1 MISPKRKAPASVLV
15 SFTGGWRSLLPFI
28 VLLLSLIG
36 LNAAEFRDIFA
47 EREIVVD
54 VEGELEGDN
63 LSATVEVDEPEHG
76 GKPGGHSIWVSWVAP
91 ADGIVTF
98 RTDGSSFDTL
108 LSAYY
113 LDPPESAELDRLKEV
128 ARNDDAPGSGSASM
142 IQFGALEGWRYEVAV
157 DGYRGEVG
165 DVRLRWDFVNATSP
179 PPIIVS
185 VPRDRAVGEADS
197 VTLAFDVL
205 ASEELDL
212 QWRLNGD
219 SIDAKGPVLVLPS
232 VQATNVGRYTLRV
245 RLGDVR
251 FETTPSELQISAEGD
266 LDLLAR
272 DKVLDAVEGVSAG
285 GGAGLGLS
293 RMGRLAPAGDGVAR
307 GYNGTQIFNT
317 LYATAEPDEPVHCGL
332 PGGASYWLSY
342 EPPEDGLLSL
352 DTQGSDFDTYLAV
365 YTYDPPLLGYS
376 GLVQVACDNDGIAVG
391 GAARVEF
398 PAERNRRYLVV
409 VDGIGGAR
417 GTANLNYALQTNAVE
432 APVVHSIAGPGAVA
446 TGDSVEIVAVVEGAE
461 PISFTWYRDEV
472 LLGPGLGTSL
482 LLTNVTLLDA
492 GRYSIRA
499 ENAGGM
505 AVSDGFDLWVFD
517 PPKLQFR
524 REHGCMLIDV
534 ETRAGGSYSLESYP
548 GGEGQPFW
556 VERDGPMGGDGG
568 WLTFTNGMSGVGAS
582 FFRVRIQ

>member
-1 MISPKRKAPASVLV
+1 MDDIDSRATRAWGVVLALC
-15 SFTGGWRSLLPFI
+15 F
-28 VLLLSLIG
+28 LLLG
-36 LNAAEFRDIFA
+36 MTAAGAAEFQDNFA
-47 EREIVVD
+47 AREVV
-54 VEGELEGDN
+54 VEGEGQLEGN
-63 LSATVEVDEPEHG
+63 NELATFEVDEPEHG
-76 GKPGGHSIWVSWVAP
+76 DRPGGHSLWVSWVAP

-98 RTDGSSFDTL
+98 STDGSTFDTL

-113 LDPPESAELDRLKEV
+113 LDPPESVEFDRLKEV

-157 DGYRGEVG
+157 DGYRGAVG
-165 DVRLRWDFVNATSP
+165 DIRLRWDFVNATSP
-179 PPIIVS
+179 PPIIVN

-197 VTLAFDVL
+197 VTLAFDIL

-219 SIDAKGPVLVLPS
+219 SIEEKGPVLVLPS

-251 FETTPSELQISAEGD
+251 FETTPSELQITSEGD

-342 EPPEDGLLSL
+342 EAPEDGLLSL

-417 GTANLNYALQTNAVE
+417 GTANLNYALQTNSVA
-432 APVVHSIAGPGAVA
+432 APLVHSITGPGAAA

-472 LLGPGLGTSL
+472 LLGAGLGTSL
-482 LLTNVTLLDA
+482 LLTNVTLLDT
-492 GRYSIRA
+492 GRYSVRA
-499 ENAGGM
+499 ENTGGT
-505 AVSDGFDLWVFD
+505 AVSDGFDLRVFD
-517 PPKLQFR
+517 PPKLRLR
-524 REHGCMLIDV
+524 REQGLVLIDV
-534 ETRAGGSYSLESYP
+534 ETRAGGSYSLENYL
-548 GGEGQPFW
+548 GEEGQSLW
-556 VERDGPMGGDGG
+556 VEQGGPVLGDGG
-568 WLTFTNGMSGVGAS
+568 WVTFTNEVIGAGVS
-582 FFRVRIQ
+582 FFRIRLQ